1 MRLSSRQQYYVRL
14 IDSQPTGQ
22 ALITRGACAQLTG
35 PPGAHVALDEADLRN
50 VTLDNTGG
58 GAEKLYAYAADQP
71 QNQSAAWAP
80 APGVDA
86 YFGANAT
93 LPDAL
98 VPQLSTGG
106 AGHEDAL
113 LGCVYLRVLGKP

>member
-1 MRLSSRQQYYVRL
+1 M
-14 IDSQPTGQ
+14 
-22 ALITRGACAQLTG
+22 
-35 PPGAHVALDEADLRN
+35 ALDEADLRN
-50 VTLDNTGG
+50 ATLDNTRGA
-58 GAEKLYAYAADQP
+58 AEKVYAYAADQP

-80 APGVDA
+80 AHGLDA
-86 YFGANAT
+86 YFGTNAT

-113 LGCVYLRVLGKP
+113 LGCALPPTS

>member
-1 MRLSSRQQYYVRL
+1 M
-14 IDSQPTGQ
+14 
-22 ALITRGACAQLTG
+22 
-35 PPGAHVALDEADLRN
+35 
-50 VTLDNTGG
+50 TLDNTGG

-71 QNQSAAWAP
+71 QNQSGAWAP
-80 APGVDA
+80 APGLDA

-98 VPQLSTGG
+98 VPQLFTGG

-113 LGCVYLRVLGKP
+113 LGCVCPYNGW